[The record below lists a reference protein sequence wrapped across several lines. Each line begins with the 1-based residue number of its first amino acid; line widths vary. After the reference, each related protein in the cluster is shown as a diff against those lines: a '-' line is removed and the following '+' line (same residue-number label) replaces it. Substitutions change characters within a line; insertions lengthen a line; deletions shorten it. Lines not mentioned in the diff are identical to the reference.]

1 MQIWNPAALRKF
13 ARARADDFLLS
24 TGALT
29 AHPLRSA
36 LTLLGIVIGVFTV
49 VAMMGLST
57 GLRNSINRGMGA
69 LGANTFQITR
79 TPPLH
84 FGPLDPSIWRRKNF
98 TLQMAMQLRDALPQ
112 AQQVG
117 PDVSTGGRLA
127 ESRYGKAQPVNVTGG
142 TPEAFSNYNMPLGSG
157 RIFSEGEALGGTRV
171 AVLGASVADALFPN
185 RSPIGE
191 RVKLGRM
198 SVEIIGVLERQ
209 GGSPFGFTP
218 DSQMVVPISIFSE
231 IYGGG
236 RSIDISIMARS
247 SDDLKKLQDAAIA
260 SFRRIR
266 GLRADDA
273 DDFEIFSNDSL
284 RDTFD
289 QLAGS
294 VSAFTLG
301 VCALSLL
308 VGGIGVMNIMLVAV
322 AERTREIGLRKA
334 LGARKSRILIQ
345 FIIEAVLLSLCGGL
359 IGIVLGYGAA
369 WLADFAFNLPA
380 EVPAWAVL
388 LGLGTSCSIGLLF
401 GIYPAARA
409 ARLDPAVAIRSGE

>member
-1 MQIWNPAALRKF
+1 LQ
-13 ARARADDFLLS
+13 ARLDDFLLS
-24 TGALT
+24 AGSLS

-98 TLQMAMQLRDALPQ
+98 TLLHAMQLRDALPQ
-112 AQQVG
+112 ALQVG
-117 PDVSTGGRLA
+117 PGVDTGGRLL
-127 ESRYGKAQPVNVTGG
+127 ESLYGKAQPVDVNGG
-142 TPEAFSNYNMPLGSG
+142 TPEVFTNYNFPLGRG
-157 RIFSEGEALGGTRV
+157 RIFGEGEALDGARV
-171 AVLGASVADALFPN
+171 AVIGASVADALFPE
-185 RSPIGE
+185 RDPIGE
-191 RVKLGRM
+191 KVKAGRM
-198 SVEIIGVLERQ
+198 QLEVIGVLERQ

-218 DSQMVVPISIFSE
+218 DRAMVIPISTFVD

-236 RSIDISIMARS
+236 RSIDISVMARS
-247 SDDLKKLQDAAIA
+247 AEELSRLQDAAISA
-260 SFRRIR
+260 FRRIR
-266 GLRADDA
+266 GLKATDP

-294 VSAFTLG
+294 VSAFTLA

-334 LGARKSRILIQ
+334 LGARRSRILAQ
-345 FIIEAVLLSLCGGL
+345 FVIEAVLLALCGGL
-359 IGIVLGYGAA
+359 IGIAFGFFAS
-369 WLADFAFNLPA
+369 WLADFAFDLPA
-380 EVPAWAVL
+380 EVPLWSVA
-388 LGLGTSCSIGLLF
+388 LGLGVSCGIGLVF

-409 ARLDPAVAIRSGE
+409 ASLDPAVAIRSGE